1 MFDLLQCQDIA
12 EILRGA
18 IQAIP
23 PGEIEAARALG
34 MSKPKALFYII
45 LPRAAR
51 IGLPAYSNEVI
62 LMLKASALAST
73 VTLLELTG
81 MARTIIARTY
91 LPVEIFFAAGMFY
104 LLMAYVLV
112 RGFKLLERWLR
123 VLTGE
128 ELLARFTVLDTFLTA
143 HQALWKPRPFTHLQL
158 PWETTYPELATWLRG
173 RSLQEA
179 ESAHNHPA
187 LVDAPQPFA
196 SLADISLAL
205 SALDELPAH
214 TLEAPA
220 HRLNVDVPGR
230 KWQQIEAFA
239 GRLQFA
245 DSVRHWL
252 DWCSGK
258 GHLGRRLLQPGQQL
272 TCLEYD
278 PALVASGQAL
288 SQHHRLHALHV
299 EQDVLAANAA
309 ALLEARHTPVALH
322 ACGDLHVRLIRL
334 ASAAG
339 CKQLAIA
346 PCCYNRTHLTRYS
359 PMSSAA
365 QHSNLQLSLD
375 DLGLPMSETVTAG
388 ARVRRQ
394 RDTSM
399 ARRLGFDLLQRQLRG
414 VDEYLPTPSLPSAWL
429 EKPFAEYCQHLA
441 ELK

>member
-1 MFDLLQCQDIA
+1 MPA
-12 EILRGA
+12 RGVDP
-18 IQAIP
+18 Q
-23 PGEIEAARALG
+23 
-34 MSKPKALFYII
+34 
-45 LPRAAR
+45 
-51 IGLPAYSNEVI
+51 
-62 LMLKASALAST
+62 
-73 VTLLELTG
+73 
-81 MARTIIARTY
+81 
-91 LPVEIFFAAGMFY
+91 
-104 LLMAYVLV
+104 
-112 RGFKLLERWLR
+112 

-128 ELLARFTVLDTFLTA
+128 ELLARFTALDTFLTA
-143 HQALWKPRPFTHLQL
+143 HRALWKPRPFTHLQL
-158 PWETTYPELATWLRG
+158 PWETAHPELAAWLRG
-173 RSLQEA
+173 RSLEEA

-187 LVDAPQPFA
+187 LMDAPQPFA
-196 SLADISLAL
+196 SLAAMSLVL
-205 SALDELPAH
+205 SAVDELPARA
-214 TLEAPA
+214 LQAPV

-230 KWQQIEAFA
+230 KWLQIEAFA
-239 GRLQFA
+239 SRLQFA
-245 DSVRHWL
+245 NTAEHWL

-258 GHLGRRLLQPGQQL
+258 GHLGRRLLQTGQQL

-288 SQHHRLHALHV
+288 SQRHRLHALHV
-299 EQDVLAANAA
+299 EQDVLAIDAA
-309 ALLEARHTPVALH
+309 SLLKAQHTPVALH

-346 PCCYNRTHLTRYS
+346 PCCYNRTSLAGYS

-365 QHSNLQLSLD
+365 QRSNLQLSLD

-414 VDEYLPTPSLPSAWL
+414 VDEYLSTPSLPSAWL

-441 ELK
+441 DLKELSTIGAKNWPALEAAGWQRLAQVRNLELLRGLFRRPLELWLLLDRALFLQEQGYSVRLGTFCEASLTPRNILLLAEHC